1 LAVKFEGSS
10 PARARDEVV
19 TPPFALPPGEFAG
32 FIFDCDGTL
41 ADSMPLYHRAWQRA
55 LRAHGATFEFTWEL
69 FMSRAGMSTALTIEG
84 LNLEFGT
91 TLEAGNVERYQHAE
105 YLALIEHVQPIAA
118 VVDVARRHFGKLPM
132 SVASGGARPLV
143 ERTLELIGVKELFP
157 VVVVAAD
164 VPRGKPEPDIFLL
177 AAKRMGVAPKACLV
191 FEDGEP
197 GLLAA
202 TRAGMKSVLVD
213 RGSRT

>member
-1 LAVKFEGSS
+1 MQRPFE
-10 PARARDEVV
+10 
-19 TPPFALPPGEFAG
+19 LPPGDFGG

-55 LRAHGATFEFTWEL
+55 LTAHGASFDFTWEL
-69 FMSRAGMSTALTIEG
+69 FMSRAGMSTALTVEG

-91 TLEAGNVERYQHAE
+91 MLEAVSIEAHHHAE
-105 YLALIEHVQPIAA
+105 YLALIDEVQPIAA
-118 VVDVARRHFGKLPM
+118 IVDVARKYFGKLPM

-143 ERTLELIGVKELFP
+143 ERTLELIGVKGLFP
-157 VVVVAAD
+157 IVVVAAD

-177 AAKRMGVAPKACLV
+177 AAARMGVPPEACLV

-197 GLLAA
+197 GLIAA
-202 TRAGMKSVLVD
+202 RRAGMQAVLVD
-213 RGSRT
+213 HGSRTSP